1 VYKRWN
7 SGGRDIP
14 WRFKV
19 TDSGGVVG
27 MNRVE

>member
-1 VYKRWN
+1 VYKGWN
-7 SGGRDIP
+7 SGGRNIP

-27 MNRVE
+27 ANGVG